1 MQTTD
6 TLTEKKETQNT
17 WQNKHGCEQIF
28 NYKNVLKFYGN
39 KFLEPMKCAIFK
51 ENGFIKN

>member
-6 TLTEKKETQNT
+6 LLTEKKETQNT

-28 NYKNVLKFYGN
+28 NYKNMF
-39 KFLEPMKCAIFK
+39 
-51 ENGFIKN
+51 